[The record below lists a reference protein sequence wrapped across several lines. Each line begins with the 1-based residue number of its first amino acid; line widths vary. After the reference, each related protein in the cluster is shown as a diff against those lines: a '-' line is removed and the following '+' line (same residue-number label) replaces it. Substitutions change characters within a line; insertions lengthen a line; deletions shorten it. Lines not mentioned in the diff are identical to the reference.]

1 MMNVEIINV
10 GTELLLGE
18 IVNTN
23 ATLLQ
28 RVCRDLGFNVF
39 YQSVVGDNPQRL
51 YDCLK
56 LAFERG
62 ADCVMT
68 TGGLGPTTDDLTKEL
83 SAKYLGLEMVYF
95 QEEAQKVYRKCTY
108 CTGLTQIPENN
119 YKQAYFPQDAYVLEN
134 LMGTANG
141 CVMRKDEKMIINLP
155 GPPKE
160 LHYVVEHSL
169 IPYLKQYR
177 QDTIYTF
184 EYTTMFIGESK
195 LDEILRDLIDQ
206 QQEVSIALYAGE
218 ETVRVR
224 LAVKTSS
231 KDKAENMMK
240 PVKYEIEKRIGNYIL
255 WDDNIKDALLKI
267 MVPCHV
273 VYQSDFYLQ
282 NDFLKPFESASPL
295 LHITIDK
302 RQEELGEVIMV
313 TINDEYFEIP
323 VFIKAQYSYGR
334 IEARIVLK
342 LYKYIKTHF

>member
-23 ATLLQ
+23 ATVLQ

-51 YDCLK
+51 YDSLK
-56 LAFERG
+56 LAFDRG
-62 ADCVMT
+62 ADCVIT

-83 SAKYLGLEMVYF
+83 SAKYLGLKMIYLE
-95 QEEAQKVYRKCTY
+95 EEAQKVYRKCSY
-108 CTGLTQIPENN
+108 CTGLSQIPDNN
-119 YKQAYFPQDAYVLEN
+119 YKQAYFPQDAYILEN

-141 CVMRKDEKMIINLP
+141 CVMNKDQKMIINLP

-160 LHYVVEHSL
+160 LNYVVEHSL
-169 IPYLKQYR
+169 IPYLQRYR

-195 LDEILRDLIDQ
+195 LDEILRDIIDQ

-231 KDKAENMMK
+231 QEKAEQMMK
-240 PVKYEIEKRIGNYIL
+240 SVKHDIEKRIGSYIL
-255 WDDNIKDALLKI
+255 KEKDIKDALLKI
-267 MVPCHV
+267 MVPCHLE
-273 VYQSDFYLQ
+273 YRSDFYLQ
-282 NDFLKPFESASPL
+282 DDFLKPFESSSPIL
-295 LHITIDK
+295 FITIDK
-302 RQEELGEVIMV
+302 REEELGEVVMV

-323 VFIKAQYSYGR
+323 VFIKAQYSYSR
-334 IEARIVLK
+334 IEARIILK